1 MKNKQAIIFL
11 IVFLAYTSI
20 YIARVNLSIAGPELI
35 ELGCLDT
42 SQIGLLGS
50 IFSTIYSIGRLING
64 AAGDKTP
71 PWKMLVTGLAIAG
84 ISNICISF
92 FPPFIG
98 ISLFWASN
106 AFAQSMLWSSV
117 LCVVTALYD
126 KDTAK
131 QKTSVMVS
139 SVAVGNI
146 LGIIVN
152 TLLITKL
159 GVAFAFAVPGAIT
172 IILALLTF
180 ISTRHIPAPT
190 AESKPHNSV
199 FRLLKNRELLC
210 MCFPALFHGV
220 MKENISLWMTVFIV
234 SRFAVDLSTSSYY
247 ILLIPIIGLIGR
259 IVYPFLL
266 NLCHEKENTVSI
278 IGFMVCIAAS
288 AALCLGAI
296 NITVAVIL
304 LSIIYMSVS
313 IINTSMLSI
322 YPMHYISSGNTASV
336 SGIMDFSTYLGSG
349 ISGAVYGV
357 IIKRF
362 GYSPMFISW
371 AAISVISIIIITAV
385 NRKYKS
391 KM

>member
-1 MKNKQAIIFL
+1 MKNKQTIIFL

-172 IILALLTF
+172 INLALLTF

-259 IVYPFLL
+259 IVYPLLL

>member
-1 MKNKQAIIFL
+1 MKNKQTIIFL

-20 YIARVNLSIAGPELI
+20 YIARVNLSIAGPKLI

-42 SQIGLLGS
+42 VQIGLLGS

-71 PWKMLVTGLAIAG
+71 PYKMLVTGLVIAG
-84 ISNICISF
+84 ISNVCISF

-159 GVAFAFAVPGAIT
+159 DVAFAFAVPGAIT

-190 AESKPHNSV
+190 AEGKPHSSV

-288 AALCLGAI
+288 VALCLGAI
-296 NITVAVIL
+296 NIAIAVIL

-371 AAISVISIIIITAV
+371 AAISAISIIIITAV
-385 NRKYKS
+385 NQKYKS

>member
-1 MKNKQAIIFL
+1 MKNKQTIIFL

-259 IVYPFLL
+259 IVYPLLL